1 MSQELAKIHP
11 VQQQNSKSC
20 DNNRPSLIYVN
31 ERMEN
36 EIVKQHKTEKF
47 RHRNVEKY

>member
-1 MSQELAKIHP
+1 MFLDSTEL
-11 VQQQNSKSC
+11 NSKKTA
-20 DNNRPSLIYVN
+20 NHATTAEPSLIYVN

-47 RHRNVEKY
+47 HHRNVEKY